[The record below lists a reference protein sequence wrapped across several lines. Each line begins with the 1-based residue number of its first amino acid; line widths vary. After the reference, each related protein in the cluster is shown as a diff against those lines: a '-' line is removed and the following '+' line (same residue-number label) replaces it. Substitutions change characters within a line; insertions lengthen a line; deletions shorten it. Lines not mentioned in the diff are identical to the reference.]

1 MSKNK
6 LSKGQQR
13 RVNANHQRRLKTS
26 KEKPDY
32 DDNLFGEPDEGI
44 VISRFGMHA
53 DVESADGDVHRCNI
67 RRTIRSLV
75 TGDRVVWRPGK
86 PAAEGVNVKGI
97 VEAVHERTSVLTRPD
112 FYDGVKPIAANIDQI
127 VIVSA
132 ILPELSL
139 NIIDRY
145 LVACETLQIEPIIVL
160 NKIDLLDDEGMA
172 FVNEQMDIY
181 RNIGYRVLMVS
192 SHTQDGLKPLEEA
205 LTGRISIFAGQSGV
219 GKSSLLKLMMAHLR
233 EQGVM
238 EEQILSMNFES
249 MQFADM
255 DSKSLYQYVMERA
268 PKGKRLYLFL
278 DEVQKVRD
286 WQDAVNSFRVDLYC
300 DIYVTGSNAYL
311 LSSELSTYLSGRYVE
326 IKMLPLSF
334 REFLDFHG
342 YLLEEYKAPNGN
354 VKQRARGKD
363 GEAYELRDLFEAY
376 AQFGGMPALAE
387 AELDQERANM
397 LLDGIYSAVVV
408 RDILERGKRKEQRAV
423 TDALL
428 LRKIVLFLADNIGNN
443 TSAASIGRTLVSEG
457 LLDDGRKTKPAVQ
470 TISAYIDALLE
481 SYIFYEVKRFDI
493 KGKDYLRTLGK
504 YYIVDPGL
512 RTYLLGNRGG
522 DVGHILENIV
532 YFELLRRGYEVAI
545 GKVGEKEIDFI
556 ATKMNE
562 KRYIQVTDNMNA
574 SETRTRELA
583 PLQAVQDNY
592 EKTVIAMDCD
602 LISDVD
608 GIKIVKALDFLLSEV

>member
-1 MSKNK
+1 MADKGGDRIMELKNRSKYLDK
-6 LSKGQQR
+6 LISVQDM
-13 RVNANHQRRLKTS
+13 
-26 KEKPDY
+26 E
-32 DDNLFGEPDEGI
+32 
-44 VISRFGMHA
+44 VIKVVTG
-53 DVESADGDVHRCNI
+53 I
-67 RRTIRSLV
+67 RR
-75 TGDRVVWRPGK
+75 
-86 PAAEGVNVKGI
+86 
-97 VEAVHERTSVLTRPD
+97 
-112 FYDGVKPIAANIDQI
+112 
-127 VIVSA
+127 
-132 ILPELSL
+132 
-139 NIIDRY
+139 
-145 LVACETLQIEPIIVL
+145 C
-160 NKIDLLDDEGMA
+160 
-172 FVNEQMDIY
+172 
-181 RNIGYRVLMVS
+181 
-192 SHTQDGLKPLEEA
+192 
-205 LTGRISIFAGQSGV
+205 

-286 WQDAVNSFRVDLYC
+286 WQDAVNSFRVDLDC

-342 YLLEEYKAPNGN
+342 YLLEEYKAPNGTM
-354 VKQRARGKD
+354 KQRAKRKD

-428 LRKIVLFLADNIGNN
+428 LRKIILFLADNIGNN

-504 YYIVDPGL
+504 YYIVDTGL
-512 RTYLLGNRGG
+512 RNYLLGDRGG
-522 DVGHILENIV
+522 DTGHLLENII
-532 YFELLRRGYEVAI
+532 YLELFRRGYDVAI
-545 GKVGEKEIDFI
+545 GKLDDKEIDFI
-556 ATKMNE
+556 ATSNGP
-562 KRYIQVTDNMNA
+562 KRYIQVTETMSD
-574 SETRTRELA
+574 SETRKRELA
-583 PLQAVQDNY
+583 PLMAVQDNY
-592 EKTVIAMDCD
+592 EKVVITMDQPLD
-602 LISDVD
+602 TDIN
-608 GIKIVKALDFLLSEV
+608 GIKIVNALDFLLDGETQ